1 MRRGPATTRTVL
13 RVHPPERES
22 VLTQSTGT
30 IKSSSPGS
38 IAQVAIQPVPAQLAV
53 VAVSAGCTTQP
64 FPLAHAI
71 SASWCIGR
79 CQRWMQTQSF
89 PLASALG
96 AHHLYSDY
104 SGSLNTKRCSCLCRH
119 FPPKSAG
126 ISSAHKEQAEL
137 PRLHGG
143 YNRPT
148 LENLHEPAAA
158 GSIVGIIDLLT

>member
-79 CQRWMQTQSF
+79 CQRWMHDAVVPFGPCIQRFLVLTHCAHLSTSGRF
-89 PLASALG
+89 PKQQQMLLQALSTHVSRESTRSRRNSRG
-96 AHHLYSDY
+96 SMEATTCPHL
-104 SGSLNTKRCSCLCRH
+104 
-119 FPPKSAG
+119 
-126 ISSAHKEQAEL
+126 
-137 PRLHGG
+137 
-143 YNRPT
+143 
-148 LENLHEPAAA
+148 
-158 GSIVGIIDLLT
+158 